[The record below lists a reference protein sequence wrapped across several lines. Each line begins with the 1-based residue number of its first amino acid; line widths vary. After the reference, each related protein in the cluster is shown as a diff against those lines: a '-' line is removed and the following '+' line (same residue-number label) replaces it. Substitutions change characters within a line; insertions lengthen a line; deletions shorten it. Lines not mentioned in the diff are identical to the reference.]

1 MPTASATSAPSATAR
16 PRRSVFSVD
25 VEDWFNTMRNEPK
38 PSEWDTIPSHV
49 EKNLRR
55 FLDLFD
61 ETDTKVTC
69 FFLGYIGR
77 RFPDLVKETAA
88 RGHEI
93 ASHGFFHQCIYD
105 LTREGFRKDVTE
117 SKKVLEDA
125 AGRAVKG
132 YRAPGFS
139 VDQRSPWFF
148 EELAAA
154 GYEYDSSVF
163 PAPHRTGGMRTS
175 KLAPHVMDLG
185 GGAKLTEFPITA
197 VDVLGKPM
205 CFFGGGYLRLFPYE
219 VIRLMSRRVLAEERP
234 VVYYIHPREIDPHH
248 PRSPMKPL
256 AKFSAYVNLASTEP
270 KVRSILQ
277 DFPSTSFEGYLK
289 DHPVS

>member
-1 MPTASATSAPSATAR
+1 MPSPPAPSR
-16 PRRSVFSVD
+16 SPRRSIFSVD

-38 PSEWDTIPSHV
+38 PSAWDTIPSHV

-69 FFLGYIGR
+69 FFLGYVGR
-77 RFPDLVKETAA
+77 RFPALVKETAA

-93 ASHGFFHQCIYD
+93 ASHGFFHNCIYD
-105 LTREGFRKDVTE
+105 LTREGFREDIADA
-117 SKKVLEDA
+117 KKVLEDA
-125 AGRAVKG
+125 SGQAVNG

-139 VDQRSPWFF
+139 VDPRSPWFF

-154 GYEYDSSVF
+154 GYTYDSSVF

-175 KLAPHVMDLG
+175 QRAPHVMHLAD
-185 GGAKLTEFPITA
+185 GAKLIEFPITA
-197 VDVLGKPM
+197 VDVLGRPM
-205 CFFGGGYLRLFPYE
+205 CFFGGGYLRLAPYE
-219 VIRLMSRRVLAEERP
+219 VIRRMSRRVLAEERP

-248 PRSPMKPL
+248 PRAPMKPL
-256 AKFSAYVNLASTEP
+256 ARFSAYVNLASTEP
-270 KVRSILQ
+270 KVRAILRE
-277 DFPSTSFEGYLK
+277 FPSTSFEGYLR
-289 DHPVS
+289 DNPVA